1 MGCCPPGSSVH
12 VIFQARILEWV
23 AMSFSRGSS
32 WPRDQTQISCIAGR
46 LFTVWATKEALGKEL
61 QVNNSPWILLPW
73 SCSLRSAASR
83 QKCPQ
88 WGWPV
93 SLAVTHLH
101 FCTGGSL
108 PWVTDV
114 CGLLLF
120 ELNHIVLAR
129 IQSLFREAQ
138 AASVRFGL
146 HPAPFQNLGMM
157 IFVCLA
163 NRHSSQRNNLYF
175 WGKAHQRKKQKV

>member
-1 MGCCPPGSSVH
+1 MDGSPPGSSVH
-12 VIFQARILEWV
+12 VIFQARILEWI

-32 WPRDQTQISCIAGR
+32 WPRVQTQISCIAGR

-61 QVNNSPWILLPW
+61 QMNNSPLILLPW

-83 QKCPQ
+83 QKYTQ
-88 WGWPV
+88 WGWSI

-108 PWVTDV
+108 PWVTDM

-120 ELNHIVLAR
+120 ELNHMVLAR
-129 IQSLFREAQ
+129 IQNLFREAHG
-138 AASVRFGL
+138 ASLCLRL
-146 HPAPFQNLGMM
+146 HPAPFQNLGKM
-157 IFVCLA
+157 ILVCLT
-163 NRHSSQRNNLYF
+163 NRHSSQRNNLHV
-175 WGKAHQRKKQKV
+175 WGKVHQRKKQKV